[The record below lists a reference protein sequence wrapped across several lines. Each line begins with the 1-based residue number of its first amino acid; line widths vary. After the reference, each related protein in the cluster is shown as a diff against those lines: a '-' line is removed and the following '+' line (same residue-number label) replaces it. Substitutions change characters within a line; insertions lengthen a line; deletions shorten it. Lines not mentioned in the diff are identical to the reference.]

1 MATWNNE
8 FGHTRTFHSSPRRGK
23 RFKWS
28 RRVADTDLV
37 SSATN
42 VKLEQMRF
50 YEFLNRGSNQGFQA
64 REILIA
70 RRIKTAYETRLSH

>member
-1 MATWNNE
+1 MNSGVRE
-8 FGHTRTFHSSPRRGK
+8 HSIRLRDEERDLNG
-23 RFKWS
+23 S

>member
-1 MATWNNE
+1 M
-8 FGHTRTFHSSPRRGK
+8 
-23 RFKWS
+23 
-28 RRVADTDLV
+28 ADTDLV

>member
-1 MATWNNE
+1 MNSAIRDE
-8 FGHTRTFHSSPRRGK
+8 FHSSLRQGK

-28 RRVADTDLV
+28 RRAADTDLV

-50 YEFLNRGSNQGFQA
+50 YEFLKRGSNQGFQ
-64 REILIA
+64 REILIT
-70 RRIKTAYETRLSH
+70 RRIKTKRGYRINHREEI